1 MPARKA
7 LTWTEL
13 RVGAFV
19 LFAVV
24 LVAVFVFYV
33 TGEGALFARHMELK
47 TYLPYVSGLE
57 SGAPVRLAGVEI
69 GTVKRVRLS
78 EFRDDPSRHAE
89 ITFSVNRSYQDDIRT
104 DTRAYTTTEGLLGE
118 SVLELTRGVSGTP
131 IPADGTGV
139 VTGEVRPGIKEIVQ
153 NVGTIT
159 DDIRVVTAD
168 IRNAKGTLG
177 KLIEDPALYNRARQS
192 VEEFQSLTQRAAG
205 GEGTLGKLMVS
216 EELYDQL
223 KDTANKI
230 DQVATDLR
238 GGQGTLGKLIYD
250 STIHDKAQSVVE
262 RADRITARVEAGE
275 GTLGKLITEDKLH
288 EDVKQTFA
296 NVREITRK
304 INEGE
309 GTLGR
314 AANDPRAYE
323 NFNELTA
330 EMRALISDFRKD
342 PKRYLRIKLSLF

>member
-24 LVAVFVFYV
+24 LVGVFVFYV
-33 TGEGALFARHMELK
+33 TGEGALFARQMELK

-69 GTVKRVRLS
+69 GTVKGVRLS
-78 EFRDDPSRHAE
+78 EFRDDPSRHTE
-89 ITFSVNRSYQDDIRT
+89 ITFRVNRSYQDDIRT

-118 SVLELTRGVSGTP
+118 SVLELTRGVSGAP
-131 IPADGTGV
+131 IPAGGI

-153 NVGTIT
+153 NVGEIT

-168 IRNAKGTLG
+168 IRSGKGTIG

-192 VEEFQSLTQRAAG
+192 VEEFQSLTQRAAA

-223 KDTANKI
+223 KGTADKV
-230 DQVATDLR
+230 DEVARDLR
-238 GGQGTLGKLIYD
+238 AGQGTLGKLIYD
-250 STIHDKAQSVVE
+250 PTVYDKASSVVE
-262 RADRITARVEAGE
+262 RADRIVGRVEAGE

-304 INEGE
+304 INQGE

>member
-19 LFAVV
+19 LFAVAI
-24 LVAVFVFYV
+24 VAIFVFYV
-33 TGEGALFARHMELK
+33 TGEGALFARQMELK

-69 GTVKRVRLS
+69 GTVKSVRLS
-78 EFRDDPSRHAE
+78 EFRDDPSRHTE
-89 ITFSVNRSYQDDIRT
+89 ITFRVNRSYQNDIRT
-104 DTRAYTTTEGLLGE
+104 DSTAYTTTEGLLGE
-118 SVLELTRGVSGTP
+118 SVLELTRGVTGAP
-131 IPADGTGV
+131 IPPGATVPGV
-139 VTGEVRPGIKEIVQ
+139 VRPGIKEIVQ
-153 NVGTIT
+153 NVGIIT
-159 DDIRVVTAD
+159 DDIRIVTAD
-168 IRNAKGTLG
+168 IRSGKGTFG
-177 KLIEDPALYNRARQS
+177 KLIEDPALYNRARQA
-192 VEEFQSLTQRAAG
+192 VEEFQSLTQRTAD

-216 EELYDQL
+216 EELYNQM
-223 KDTANKI
+223 KGTATTL
-230 DQVATDLR
+230 DEVVRDLR

-250 STIHDKAQSVVE
+250 PAVYDKASSVVD
-262 RADRITARVEAGE
+262 RADRIVARVEAGE

-288 EDVKQTFA
+288 QDVKQTFA

-323 NFNELTA
+323 NFNELTG
-330 EMRALISDFRKD
+330 EIRALISDFRKD

>member
-19 LFAVV
+19 LFAVAI
-24 LVAVFVFYV
+24 VAIFVFYV
-33 TGEGALFARHMELK
+33 TGEGALFARQMELK

-57 SGAPVRLAGVEI
+57 SGAPVRLAGVGI
-69 GTVKRVRLS
+69 GTVKGVRLS
-78 EFRDDPSRHAE
+78 EFRDDPSRHTE
-89 ITFSVNRSYQDDIRT
+89 ITFRVNRSYQNDIRT
-104 DTRAYTTTEGLLGE
+104 DSTAYTTTEGLLGE
-118 SVLELTRGVSGTP
+118 SVLELTRGVTGTP
-131 IPADGTGV
+131 IPPGATVPGV
-139 VTGEVRPGIKEIVQ
+139 IRPGIKEIVQ

-159 DDIRVVTAD
+159 DDIRIVTAD
-168 IRNAKGTLG
+168 IRSGKGTLG
-177 KLIEDPALYNRARQS
+177 KLIEDPALYN
-192 VEEFQSLTQRAAG
+192 
-205 GEGTLGKLMVS
+205 
-216 EELYDQL
+216 QL
-223 KDTANKI
+223 KGTADKV
-230 DQVATDLR
+230 DEVARDLR
-238 GGQGTLGKLIYD
+238 AGQGTLGKLIYD
-250 STIHDKAQSVVE
+250 PAVYDKASSMVD
-262 RADRITARVEAGE
+262 RADRIVARVEAGE

-288 EDVKQTFA
+288 QDVKQTFA

-330 EMRALISDFRKD
+330 EIRALISDFRKD